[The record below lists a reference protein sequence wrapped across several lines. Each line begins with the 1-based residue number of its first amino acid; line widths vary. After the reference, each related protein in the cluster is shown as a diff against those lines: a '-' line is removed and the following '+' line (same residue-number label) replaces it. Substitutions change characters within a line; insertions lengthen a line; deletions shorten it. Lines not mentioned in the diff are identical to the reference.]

1 MDREGEGGLVEEEVD
16 IGEVDVGV
24 FVGTFFAERKVSW
37 KALNEEEDG
46 VVEELALKV
55 GVAVGMKKME
65 EG

>member
-1 MDREGEGGLVEEEVD
+1 M
-16 IGEVDVGV
+16 
-24 FVGTFFAERKVSW
+24 SW
-37 KALNEEEDG
+37 KVLNEVEDG